1 MSKISYS
8 SLDEVWGAEFN
19 INNDSK
25 NNDSKNN
32 DSKNNNS
39 RNNEG
44 MNNESKY
51 ESTNKY
57 NKLTDKSKDDREEI
71 INNMNLVERNPKNN
85 NMELI
90 DYNMYRINTNVK
102 KNDSEKKYTPFQE
115 SLEKKYLQDKLIF
128 LENELLK
135 YQKIIES
142 KTKSKEVVERFE
154 NGNTQVSSQSST
166 PNKKSNDIIDLI
178 VIIIIGILI
187 IFVMDSIFKMGKKI
201 GAKKMIE

>member
-1 MSKISYS
+1 MSRISYS
-8 SLDEVWGAEFN
+8 SLDEVWGTEFN

-32 DSKNNNS
+32 DSKNNDSKNNNS
-39 RNNEG
+39 
-44 MNNESKY
+44 MNNEAKY

-71 INNMNLVERNPKNN
+71 INNMNLVERNPRNN

-102 KNDSEKKYTPFQE
+102 KNDNDKKYTPFQE

-154 NGNTQVSSQSST
+154 NGNTKDTQVSST

>member
-1 MSKISYS
+1 MSRISYS
-8 SLDEVWGAEFN
+8 SLDEVWGTEFN

-32 DSKNNNS
+32 NLNNNNLKNDDSKN
-39 RNNEG
+39 EA
-44 MNNESKY
+44 KY

-71 INNMNLVERNPKNN
+71 INNMNLVERNPRNN

-102 KNDSEKKYTPFQE
+102 KNDNDKKYTPFQE

-154 NGNTQVSSQSST
+154 NNSTQDVQVSST

-187 IFVMDSIFKMGKKI
+187 IFVMDSIFKMGKRI

>member
-8 SLDEVWGAEFN
+8 SLDEVWGTEFN

-32 DSKNNNS
+32 NSKNN
-39 RNNEG
+39 EA
-44 MNNESKY
+44 MNNEAKY

-90 DYNMYRINTNVK
+90 DYNMYRINKNVK
-102 KNDSEKKYTPFQE
+102 KNDSEKK
-115 SLEKKYLQDKLIF
+115 
-128 LENELLK
+128 
-135 YQKIIES
+135 
-142 KTKSKEVVERFE
+142 
-154 NGNTQVSSQSST
+154 
-166 PNKKSNDIIDLI
+166 
-178 VIIIIGILI
+178 
-187 IFVMDSIFKMGKKI
+187 
-201 GAKKMIE
+201 

>member
-1 MSKISYS
+1 MSRISYS

-32 DSKNNNS
+32 NSKNN
-39 RNNEG
+39 EA
-44 MNNESKY
+44 MNNEAKY

-142 KTKSKEVVERFE
+142 KTKSKEIVERFE
-154 NGNTQVSSQSST
+154 NGTIQDAQVSST

>member
-1 MSKISYS
+1 MSRISYS
-8 SLDEVWGAEFN
+8 SLDEVWGTEFN

-39 RNNEG
+39 
-44 MNNESKY
+44 MNNEAKY

-154 NGNTQVSSQSST
+154 NGNTKDTQVSST

>member
-1 MSKISYS
+1 MSRISYS
-8 SLDEVWGAEFN
+8 SLDEVWGTEF
-19 INNDSK
+19 NNDSK
-25 NNDSKNN
+25 NNDSMNN
-32 DSKNNNS
+32 DSKNNDS
-39 RNNEG
+39 
-44 MNNESKY
+44 MNNETKY

-142 KTKSKEVVERFE
+142 KTKSKDVVERFE
-154 NGNTQVSSQSST
+154 NGNTQVSSSST

-187 IFVMDSIFKMGKKI
+187 IFVMDSIFKMGKRI
-201 GAKKMIE
+201 GAKKIIE

>member
-8 SLDEVWGAEFN
+8 SLDEVWGTEFN

-32 DSKNNNS
+32 NSKNN
-39 RNNEG
+39 EA
-44 MNNESKY
+44 MNNEAKY

-142 KTKSKEVVERFE
+142 KTKSKEIVERFE
-154 NGNTQVSSQSST
+154 NGNTKDAQVSST

>member
-8 SLDEVWGAEFN
+8 SLDEVWGTEFN

-32 DSKNNNS
+32 NSKNN
-39 RNNEG
+39 EA
-44 MNNESKY
+44 MNNEAKY

-142 KTKSKEVVERFE
+142 KTKSKEIVERFE
-154 NGNTQVSSQSST
+154 NGTIQDAQVSST

>member
-1 MSKISYS
+1 MSRISYS
-8 SLDEVWGAEFN
+8 SLDEVWGTEFN

-32 DSKNNNS
+32 NS
-39 RNNEG
+39 
-44 MNNESKY
+44 MNNEAKY

-71 INNMNLVERNPKNN
+71 INNMNLVERNPRNN

-102 KNDSEKKYTPFQE
+102 KNDNDKKYTPFQE

-154 NGNTQVSSQSST
+154 NNSTQDAQVSST

>member
-1 MSKISYS
+1 MSRISYS

-25 NNDSKNN
+25 NDDSKIDSINN
-32 DSKNNNS
+32 DS
-39 RNNEG
+39 
-44 MNNESKY
+44 NESTNKY
-51 ESTNKY
+51 ESINKY

-115 SLEKKYLQDKLIF
+115 SLEKKYLQDKLVF

-142 KTKSKEVVERFE
+142 KTKSRDVVERFE
-154 NGNTQVSSQSST
+154 NGNTQVSSSSPS

-178 VIIIIGILI
+178 IIIIIGILI
-187 IFVMDSIFKMGKKI
+187 IFVMDSIFKMGKRI
-201 GAKKMIE
+201 GAKKIIE

>member
-1 MSKISYS
+1 MSRISYS

-32 DSKNNNS
+32 NL
-39 RNNEG
+39 RNNEA
-44 MNNESKY
+44 MNNEAKY

-142 KTKSKEVVERFE
+142 KTKSKEIVERFE
-154 NGNTQVSSQSST
+154 NGNTKDTHVSST

>member
-1 MSKISYS
+1 MVI
-8 SLDEVWGAEFN
+8 G
-19 INNDSK
+19 
-25 NNDSKNN
+25 
-32 DSKNNNS
+32 
-39 RNNEG
+39 
-44 MNNESKY
+44 
-51 ESTNKY
+51 
-57 NKLTDKSKDDREEI
+57 I

-115 SLEKKYLQDKLIF
+115 SLEKKYLQDKLVF

-142 KTKSKEVVERFE
+142 KTKSREVVERFE
-154 NGNTQVSSQSST
+154 NGNKQDTRVSSPS

-187 IFVMDSIFKMGKKI
+187 IFVMDSIFKMGKRI
-201 GAKKMIE
+201 GAKKIIE